1 MTEVKSPG
9 ALGFSAATGRNL
21 AAPEIERGVESRRL
35 LAFPGRGKALT
46 KAVVG
51 RTPRHV
57 NA

>member
-21 AAPEIERGVESRRL
+21 ATPEIERGVESRCL
-35 LAFPGRGKALT
+35 LALPGRGKALT